1 MFLID
6 KYRPMTQDSIF
17 FHKQLIELLYLMS
30 KDEAI
35 PHIIFY
41 GPDGSGKKTTIRLFL
56 EMLFD
61 VSVHKTRDT
70 PYKVIGS
77 GNKIVMEK
85 IKQSNYHIVI
95 DPKNTNFDRYLIH
108 DVVKEYAK
116 RGTINC
122 NKTNRPFK
130 IVLINN
136 IDNMSHNPQASLR
149 RTMERYN
156 KNVRFILWCRS
167 LSKVIKPLQSRCM
180 CIRVPSP
187 GDLELFEYIFKISV
201 KENIKLDL
209 NQYTKIIER
218 ANGNIKTALWA
229 LDFARFN
236 YNMST
241 DYYES
246 LDKIVV
252 LILEPKMANVI
263 AIRDIIFTLTITN
276 FTGTTIMRDLLDYI
290 CVNKNITDVAKQ
302 KILQECV
309 EFEYQLVK
317 GRREIMQ
324 FDAVITTA
332 MRILHDEGGLI
343 KQHQQELTASA
354 KIIHNEIAVK
364 KQQQTETALKY
375 IHEKATG
382 DN

>member
-6 KYRPMTQDSIF
+6 KYRPMTKDTIF
-17 FHKQLIELLYLMS
+17 FHKQLIELLECMS

-61 VSVHKTRDT
+61 KYVHKTRDT

-77 GNKIVMEK
+77 SGKTVQEQ

-95 DPKNTNFDRYLIH
+95 DPKGNNFDRYLIH

-116 RGTINC
+116 RGSINVF
-122 NKTNRPFK
+122 KTNRQFK

-156 KNVRFILWCRS
+156 KNVRFILWCKS

-187 GDLELFEYIFKISV
+187 TDTEIFEYIFKISI
-201 KENIKLDL
+201 KEGIFLTLD
-209 NQYTKIIER
+209 NYKKIIQR
-218 ANGNIKTALWA
+218 ANGNIKIALWEI
-229 LDFARFN
+229 DFCRFS
-236 YNMST
+236 YDMST
-241 DYYES
+241 DYYDS
-246 LDKIVV
+246 LNKIVN
-252 LILEPKMANVI
+252 LILEPRLSNVI
-263 AIRDIIFTLTITN
+263 RIRDIIFTLMITN

-290 CVNKNITDVAKQ
+290 CINKNVTDVAKQ
-302 KILQECV
+302 KIIQECI

-317 GRREIMQ
+317 GRREIIQ
-324 FDAVITTA
+324 FDAVVTTA
-332 MRILHDEGGLI
+332 M
-343 KQHQQELTASA
+343 
-354 KIIHNEIAVK
+354 KIIHEEKGLVKNAVIEIVV
-364 KQQQTETALKY
+364 E
-375 IHEKATG
+375 E
-382 DN
+382 

>member
-1 MFLID
+1 MPFLID
-6 KYRPMTQDSIF
+6 AYRPMSKNEIF
-17 FHKQLIELLYLMS
+17 FHKQLIELLDIMS

-61 VSVHKTRDT
+61 NTVHKTKDT
-70 PYKVIGS
+70 QYKVIGS
-77 GNKIVMEK
+77 GNKTVIEN

-95 DPKNTNFDRYLIH
+95 DPKGTNFDRYLIH

-116 RGTINC
+116 RGIINAF
-122 NKTNRPFK
+122 KTTRAFK

-136 IDNMSHNPQASLR
+136 IDTMSHNPQASLR

-187 GDLELFEYIFKISV
+187 NDMDLFNYIFKISIQ
-201 KENIKLDL
+201 EGIKLNLD
-209 NQYTKIIER
+209 QYIQIIDR
-218 ANGNIKTALWA
+218 ANGNIKNALWA

-236 YNMST
+236 YDMST

-246 LDKIVV
+246 LEKIVK
-252 LILEPKMANVI
+252 LLLEPQLSNVI
-263 AIRDIIFTLTITN
+263 TIRNIIFTLTITN

-290 CVNKNITDVAKQ
+290 CIDKNITDEAKQ

-317 GRREIMQ
+317 GRREIIQ
-324 FDAVITTA
+324 FDAIITTA
-332 MRILHDEGGLI
+332 MRIIHEENGLI
-343 KQHQQELTASA
+343 KDISTNDQT
-354 KIIHNEIAVK
+354 KEISIK
-364 KQQQTETALKY
+364 ENKEDK
-375 IHEKATG
+375 
-382 DN
+382 

>member
-6 KYRPMTQDSIF
+6 KYKPMTKESIF
-17 FHKQLIELLYLMS
+17 FHKQLINLLECMS

-61 VSVHKTRDT
+61 KYVHKTKDT
-70 PYKVIGS
+70 PYKVVGS
-77 GNKIVMEK
+77 SSKIIQEE

-95 DPKNTNFDRYLIH
+95 DPKGNNFDRYLIH

-116 RGTINC
+116 RGSINVF
-122 NKTNRPFK
+122 KTTRPFK

-156 KNVRFILWCRS
+156 KNVRFILWCKS

-180 CIRVPSP
+180 CIRVPAPS
-187 GDLELFEYIFKISV
+187 DIEIFEYIFKISI
-201 KENIKLDL
+201 KEGILLSLEK
-209 NQYTKIIER
+209 YTDIVTN
-218 ANGNIKTALWA
+218 ANGNIKNALWE
-229 LDFARFN
+229 LDFCRFN
-236 YNMST
+236 YSIST
-241 DYYES
+241 DYYDS
-246 LDKIVV
+246 LKKIVN
-252 LILEPKMANVI
+252 LILEPKLGNVI
-263 AIRDIIFTLTITN
+263 RIRGIIFTLMITN
-276 FTGTTIMRDLLDYI
+276 FTGTTIMRDLMDYI
-290 CVNKNITDVAKQ
+290 CINPNITDVAKQ
-302 KILQECV
+302 KIVHECV

-317 GRREIMQ
+317 GRREIIQ

-332 MRILHDEGGLI
+332 MKIIHEEKGLI
-343 KQHQQELTASA
+343 KG
-354 KIIHNEIAVK
+354 AVI
-364 KQQQTETALKY
+364 TYED
-375 IHEKATG
+375 E
-382 DN
+382 

>member
-1 MFLID
+1 MN
-6 KYRPMTQDSIF
+6 QNSIF
-17 FHKQLIELLYLMS
+17 FHKQLIELLNVMS

-61 VSVHKTRDT
+61 MSVHKTKDT
-70 PYKVIGS
+70 TYKVTGS
-77 GNKIVMEK
+77 GNKVVQEK

-116 RGTINC
+116 RGTINVF
-122 NKTNRPFK
+122 KTKRAFK
-130 IVLINN
+130 IVLINS

-180 CIRVPSP
+180 CIRVPAPS
-187 GDLELFEYIFKISV
+187 DLELFEYIFKISV
-201 KENIKLDL
+201 KEGIVLGLQNYSDIIK
-209 NQYTKIIER
+209 R
-218 ANGNIKTALWA
+218 ANGNIKLALWE
-229 LDFARFN
+229 LDFCRFK
-236 YNMST
+236 YDMST
-241 DYYES
+241 DYYDS
-246 LDKIVV
+246 LHKIVA
-252 LILEPKMANVI
+252 LILEPRISNVI
-263 AIRDIIFTLTITN
+263 RIRDIFFTLMITN
-276 FTGTTIMRDLLDYI
+276 FAGTTIIRDLLDYI
-290 CVNKNITDVAKQ
+290 CVNPQITDEAKQ
-302 KILQECV
+302 KILHECI

-317 GRREIMQ
+317 GRREIIQ

-332 MRILHDEGGLI
+332 MRIIHDEKGLI
-343 KQHQQELTASA
+343 IGANA
-354 KIIHNEIAVK
+354 KSDK
-364 KQQQTETALKY
+364 
-375 IHEKATG
+375 
-382 DN
+382 